1 MTIFIAFLT
10 VIVWPCT
17 IYWVIS
23 LLVSSV
29 DNHLKERH
37 SQDIKA
43 KVKDANKE
51 LSLQVNEVESKLL
64 KLQENVTIIQNG
76 LQWKK

>member
-29 DNHLKERH
+29 DNHIKERH
-37 SQDIKA
+37 NQDIKA
-43 KVKDANKE
+43 KVENANKE

-64 KLQENVTIIQNG
+64 KLQENVTVIQNG

>member
-37 SQDIKA
+37 NQDIKT
-43 KVKDANKE
+43 KVENANKE
-51 LSLQVNEVESKLL
+51 LSLQVSEVESKLL

>member
-17 IYWVIS
+17 IYWIIS
-23 LLVSSV
+23 LLVASV

-37 SQDIKA
+37 SQDIKT
-43 KVKDANKE
+43 KVETANKD
-51 LSLQVNEVESKLL
+51 LSAQVNEVESKLL